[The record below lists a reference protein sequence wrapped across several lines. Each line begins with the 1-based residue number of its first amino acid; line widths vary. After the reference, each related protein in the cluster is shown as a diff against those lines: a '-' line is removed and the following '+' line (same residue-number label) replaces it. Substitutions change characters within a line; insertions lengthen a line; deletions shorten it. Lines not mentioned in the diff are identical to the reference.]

1 MLKNLPGMET
11 TGSLVQWEN
20 EVVVAGEDQRQAE
33 TGFQSLECLVELI
46 IYPESSKD

>member
-20 EVVVAGEDQRQAE
+20 EVVVAGDQRQAE
-33 TGFQSLECLVELI
+33 TGFQRVLNALLNL
-46 IYPESSKD
+46 